1 MFLHFY
7 LINKI
12 PILDGKKR
20 RGKSLNSQ
28 EPFQTP
34 EKNFTGQH
42 LTQRE
47 GPSPFIGPLASIT
60 DPPSL
65 SEMTSTSLLHYA
77 ALLNTSLN
85 FLLVVVASSACHSDF
100 SDVTQQSLISQ

>member
-7 LINKI
+7 LINKMQ
-12 PILDGKKR
+12 ILDGKKR

-34 EKNFTGQH
+34 EKSYIGQH

-47 GPSPFIGPLASIT
+47 GPSPFIGPLASIAA
-60 DPPSL
+60 PPSL
-65 SEMTSTSLLHYA
+65 SETTSTSLPHYA

-100 SDVTQQSLISQ
+100 SDVTQQSLISL

>member
-12 PILDGKKR
+12 LIFDGKKR
-20 RGKSLNSQ
+20 IGKSLNSQ

-34 EKNFTGQH
+34 KKSYIGQH

-47 GPSPFIGPLASIT
+47 GPSPFVSPWASIA
-60 DPPSL
+60 DPQ
-65 SEMTSTSLLHYA
+65 A
-77 ALLNTSLN
+77 
-85 FLLVVVASSACHSDF
+85 FLR
-100 SDVTQQSLISQ
+100 